1 MVPALG
7 DASRSLTI
15 YNASSGPYTLK
26 TMLVIALV
34 GMPLVV
40 AYTIFIYSR
49 FRGPV
54 ELHDHSY

>member
-1 MVPALG
+1 
-7 DASRSLTI
+7 
-15 YNASSGPYTLK
+15 
-26 TMLVIALV
+26 LVL
-34 GMPLVV
+34 